1 MTNSFILA
9 FVIKGIVS
17 SSGYVMPLDQCLERA
32 KEMPVEYSKPVC
44 INTTAPTCKVY
55 LKDSRLTTEQSKR
68 CVERVEK
75 MKGDTHD

>member
-17 SSGYVMPLDQCLERA
+17 NSGYTMPLEQCLERA
-32 KEMPVEYSKPVC
+32 KEMPVEYSQAVC

-55 LKDSRLTTEQSKR
+55 SDDHGLTTEQSKR

-75 MKGDTHD
+75 IKGDK

>member
-32 KEMPVEYSKPVC
+32 KEIPVDYSNAVC

-55 LKDSRLTTEQSKR
+55 IENSGLTTEQSKR

-75 MKGDTHD
+75 IKGEK

>member
-17 SSGYVMPLDQCLERA
+17 SSGYAIPLEQCIQRA
-32 KEMPVEYSKPVC
+32 KEMPVEYSKAVC

-55 LKDSRLTTEQSKR
+55 IEDSGLTTEQSKR

-75 MKGDTHD
+75 IKGDK

>member
-17 SSGYVMPLDQCLERA
+17 SSGYVMPLDECLERA
-32 KEMPVEYSKPVC
+32 KEMPVEYSKAVC

-55 LKDSRLTTEQSKR
+55 VEESRVTTEQSKG

-75 MKGDTHD
+75 IKGVN